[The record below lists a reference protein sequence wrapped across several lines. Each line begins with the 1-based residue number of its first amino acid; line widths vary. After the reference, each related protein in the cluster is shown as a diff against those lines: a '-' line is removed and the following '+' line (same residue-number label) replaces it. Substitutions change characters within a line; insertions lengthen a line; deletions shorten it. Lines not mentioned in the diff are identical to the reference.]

1 MKKLKKLIGIPFSD
15 FEEMIKPSNRNELE
29 IIDILNIYLLKK
41 TLSLNIIKNGS
52 VWFDAGTPESL
63 LKASVYVELF
73 ERQSGG
79 MIGCIEEAAFKKKL
93 ISKNQMVNLIKT
105 MNTSDYKIYLEKLL

>member
-1 MKKLKKLIGIPFSD
+1 MSF
-15 FEEMIKPSNRNELE
+15 IKPSDRNELE

-52 VWFDAGTPESL
+52 VWFDAGTPQSL
-63 LKASVYVELF
+63 LKASIYVELF
-73 ERQSGG
+73 ERQSGA

-93 ISKNQMVNLIKT
+93 ISKNQMVNLTKI
-105 MNTSDYKIYLEKLL
+105 MNASDYRLYLEKLV